1 MAKLRY
7 LGHSAFY
14 LEGNGIKALVDPF
27 LTGNPLAASSPDD
40 FTDINYIFVT
50 HGHGDHIGDAISI
63 AARNDAAIFTCN
75 ELAGWLSSQGLR
87 TEGMHIGG
95 RASFPFGRVKLT
107 PAWHGCP
114 IQADGE
120 LRYGG
125 IACGFVIEVDGKKVY
140 HAGDTGLTMEMKLL
154 EEEGIEV
161 ALLPIGGYFTMDVDD
176 AVRAAGFIRPK
187 LTVPMHYNTFPPI
200 KASPQEFADKVK
212 GAGLSEARILK
223 SGEELIF

>member
-27 LTGNPLAASSPDD
+27 LTGNPLAASAPDD

-95 RASFPFGRVKLT
+95 RAAFPFGRVKLT

-125 IACGFVIEVDGKKVY
+125 VACGFVIEVDGKKVY

-161 ALLPIGGYFTMDVDD
+161 ALLPIGGYFTMDADD

-200 KASPQEFADKVK
+200 KASPQEFADKVN
-212 GAGLSEARILK
+212 GARLSEVRILEP
-223 SGEELIF
+223 GEELIF

>member
-7 LGHSAFY
+7 LGHSAFHI
-14 LEGNGIKALVDPF
+14 EGNGIKALVDPF
-27 LTGNPLAASSPDD
+27 LTGNPLAAASPDD

-50 HGHGDHIGDAISI
+50 HGHGDHIGDAISV
-63 AARNDAAIFTCN
+63 AVRNDATIFTCN

-125 IACGFVIEVDGKKVY
+125 VACGFVIEVEGKKVY

-161 ALLPIGGYFTMDVDD
+161 ALLPIGGYYTMDIDD
-176 AVRAAGFIRPK
+176 AVRAAGFIHPK

-200 KASPQEFADKVK
+200 KASPQEFADKVN
-212 GAGLSEARILK
+212 GARLSEVRILEP
-223 SGEELIF
+223 GEELFF